1 MLIPEHD
8 PSDSANKADAEN
20 TFVGSASSDGRDKIA
35 GTSTS
40 KPAGEA
46 ACSAPDT
53 HCYDEDYAAIDP
65 ASLSPDQQF
74 STDEIGTTVASQAKG
89 AAPLVE
95 GSLWKAIWTMSWPL
109 LVTTIA
115 TSICGFVDVQ
125 VAGKIG
131 SSAQAAVGLAEQVIF
146 LFSLFIMSMG
156 IGTTAIISRAY
167 GERDEAQADH
177 MAGQSL
183 ALSVLSGIVLTMLAI
198 FTAKYLVPFFTQS
211 PDVVAQGDLYLSVFA
226 LYMVPFSLI
235 CIVNA
240 SFRAIGDARMP
251 LVIVV
256 TEVIINVVGDY
267 ATVLGNW
274 PVPGLGIR
282 GIAYSAV
289 AGALVSSA
297 LAIIFINRSPLKR
310 ATGMLLPLSWTAI
323 KRVLRLGIPSA
334 FQRISWAASVFVLF
348 FILSRVPDPT
358 AALASWT
365 IGMRVEALLFM
376 PLFALSLA
384 VSSIVGQ
391 NLGAKEVARAIKA
404 GWHVTWIGVAM
415 MLVLGTGMFFFA
427 NELAKMISHDPSTI
441 AYTASYLRINAVC
454 EPFLAINMILS
465 GALQGAGDTRV
476 PMWASV
482 FGNWVVRLP
491 LAWFL
496 AIYLGWG
503 PSGAWWSMTTS
514 IVVSTIIVA
523 VRFQTGGW
531 VHQRV

>member
-1 MLIPEHD
+1 MRNPED
-8 PSDSANKADAEN
+8 RSADSKCDSHGGEIA
-20 TFVGSASSDGRDKIA
+20 SDGMDK
-35 GTSTS
+35 
-40 KPAGEA
+40 K
-46 ACSAPDT
+46 
-53 HCYDEDYAAIDP
+53 CYDEDYAAVDP
-65 ASLSPDQQF
+65 AYLSPDQQIKA
-74 STDEIGTTVASQAKG
+74 DEVGTTVAAQAG

-95 GSLWKAIWTMSWPL
+95 GSLWRAIWTMSWPL
-109 LVTTIA
+109 TMTTVA
-115 TSICGFVDVQ
+115 TSICGMVDVQ
-125 VAGKIG
+125 VSGTIG

-146 LFSLFIMSMG
+146 LFMLFIMSLG
-156 IGTTAIISRAY
+156 IGTTAIVSRAY
-167 GERDEAQADH
+167 GERDEAQADY

-183 ALSVLSGIVLTMLAI
+183 TLSVLSGIVLTVLALM
-198 FTAKYLVPFFTQS
+198 TARYLVPLFTKS

-226 LYMVPFSLI
+226 LYMVPFSMV

-240 SFRAIGDARMP
+240 SFRAIGNARIP
-251 LVIVV
+251 LLIVL
-256 TEVIINVVGDY
+256 TEVIVNILGDY
-267 ATVLGNW
+267 LTVIGNW
-274 PVPGLGIR
+274 PVPHLGIR

-289 AGALVSSA
+289 AGAVLAAIV
-297 LAIIFINRSPLKR
+297 AIIFIARSPLKR
-310 ATGMLLPLSWTAI
+310 CTTMLLPVSLTAI
-323 KRVLRLGIPSA
+323 QRVLKLGIPSA

-358 AALASWT
+358 PALASWT

-376 PLFALSLA
+376 PLMALSLA

-391 NLGAKEVARAIKA
+391 NLGAKEIGRAFKA

-415 MLVLGTGMFFFA
+415 MLILGTAMYIFA
-427 NELAKMISHDPSTI
+427 TELAQFMSHDSQTI
-441 AYTASYLRINAVC
+441 VYTSSYLRINAYC

-503 PSGAWWSMTTS
+503 PSGAWWAMTTS
-514 IVVSTIIVA
+514 ILVSTAIVA